1 MARRNREEWQTLIAE
16 QAQSG
21 LTQTAFC
28 AQRGIN
34 PKLFSLRKTQPLVKP
49 NPFVQARIPIVAEH
63 VELRWQSATL
73 ILPATLSPQWVA
85 GVLKALA

>member
-1 MARRNREEWQTLIAE
+1 MVRRSREEWQTLITE
-16 QAQSG
+16 HAQSG

-28 AQRGIN
+28 AQLGIN

-49 NPFVQARIPIVAEH
+49 SPFVQARIPIATER

-85 GVLKALA
+85 DVLKALA